1 MAQYIDQTNR
11 LKLTF
16 HCQSY
21 LKASNSI
28 FALLDDFIF
37 NNKIRKGERLIN
49 FEVLDGYIRLE
60 FENDIAERNFDC
72 IDLNDFSYHANCSI
86 VL

>member
-1 MAQYIDQTNR
+1 MAQYTDKTNQ
-11 LKLTF
+11 LKLVF

-21 LKASNSI
+21 LKARNSI
-28 FALLDDFIF
+28 FALLEDFIVK
-37 NNKIRKGERLIN
+37 NKIRKGERLIN

-72 IDLNDFSYHANCSI
+72 IDLNDFSYHASCSI
-86 VL
+86 IL